1 MRNAS
6 AVLVGLVTL
15 ATALVATS
23 LPGSSVGIRGLDN
36 PISEIG
42 EKAFRQISTCLS
54 PANAQLNV
62 LFVLDASSSL
72 PEDTDKDGVR
82 GDILAQSIA
91 QLVSV
96 TETRPVNIAISSFD
110 LDYKEQAAW
119 ESLDQKSLD
128 KISRDIP
135 SWVSS
140 WWGRGGGTDWEEALS
155 GGAQTMRNS
164 PESTTACKMMIW
176 LTDGGIN
183 VDGPRAIAPNKSAME
198 NICGTNPVNGDRL
211 LDDSIVAQL
220 RSENVYLI
228 GVLLQ
233 SEDYLN
239 SLSNDPARLA
249 DEKSR
254 FSYMRP
260 VTEGTGNVNNAAFTQ
275 SAAKEFDYECG
286 NIPIPEGQANGAL
299 LSGSSPISLA
309 FAFADLNN
317 AIRGGEREDLG
328 KTFPVTF
335 DIEPGVNSLNV
346 QLAGRDW
353 SLNGPE
359 GPVLRSG
366 ADGLDGI
373 VVSQEGDLANIR
385 IEGQALPPGEWTLD
399 VQDPFASAV
408 IYRNIMVDGNLE
420 AVNPELQAGE
430 TSEITV
436 EFIDA
441 VSSELVPNDL
451 YVAAPLEMSLT
462 EGQMGSKQLACLQD
476 ANVLR
481 FTCTVT
487 PFQVGKAKIAAT
499 FVLKTRSGRIQ
510 YIYRGDFS
518 RDVLP
523 DAKFPA
529 VSPTSVQLSEIVG
542 KNGRATGAI
551 TINGPSQGS
560 GSVCVPTSDDLT
572 VISDVIERSD
582 SFFLDWTGTVN
593 NCVAVAQGEDIEVSL
608 SIGTGIAASGQT
620 SLSLPFVLTSSDS
633 VNELKQE
640 VTVTFSTVREGTPN
654 PFVFLG
660 LLLIGFGMPI
670 GLLYLQARS
679 ASRLSLKGLQVANIP
694 VRVRID
700 GGVVRLSRSTPGDS
714 ELFQMDDWQ
723 WFSSK
728 VEKTRSFTTPS
739 GAKLITKTPKNP
751 LGALSAFAEAPSGA
765 RVITSEG
772 AATNGVRGKIGLS
785 PANQWILTIPT
796 SDLLSE
802 QVELSGQ
809 LVAFA
814 NPNGGALE
822 EVNRNLSLSAQDGML
837 LGSLL
842 TVRESMMALSDKES
856 SKSRD
861 KVKKVK
867 NPKSDRS
874 TKPVAPVDQ
883 TVATDP
889 SPFDSLLGNDSAS
902 GSANAKDNPSV
913 TKPSS
918 SPPPKD
924 PGSGMNNPF
933 ENL

>member
-1 MRNAS
+1 MKSAF
-6 AVLVGLVTL
+6 AVLAGFLTVT
-15 ATALVATS
+15 TALAAS
-23 LPGSSVGIRGLDN
+23 SMPGSSVGIRGLDN

-42 EKAFRQISTCLS
+42 EKAFKQISTCLS
-54 PANAQLNV
+54 PADAQLNV

-110 LDYKEQAAW
+110 LDYKEQVPW
-119 ESLDQKSLD
+119 ESLDQTSFE
-128 KISRDIP
+128 KINKDIP

-140 WWGRGGGTDWEEALS
+140 WWGSGGGTDWEDALS
-155 GGAQTMRNS
+155 GGAQTMRKS
-164 PESTTACKMMIW
+164 PESSTACKIMIW

-220 RSENVYLI
+220 RSEKVHLI
-228 GVLLQ
+228 GVLLE
-233 SEDYLN
+233 SEDYLI
-239 SLSNDPARLA
+239 SLADDPARLA

-260 VTEGTGNVNNAAFTQ
+260 VTEGTGTVNNSAFTQ
-275 SAAKEFDYECG
+275 SAAKEFDYVCG
-286 NIPIPEGQANGAL
+286 NVPITEGQANGAL

-309 FAFADLNN
+309 FVFSDLDN

-328 KTFPVTF
+328 IDFPLTFE
-335 DIEPGVNSLNV
+335 IEPGVNSLTV
-346 QLAGRDW
+346 QLAGQDW

-359 GPVLRSG
+359 GPVVKAG
-366 ADGLDGI
+366 ADELDGI
-373 VVSQEGDLANIR
+373 VVSQEGDLANVR
-385 IEGQALPPGEWTLD
+385 IEGNALPPGEWTLD
-399 VQDPFASAV
+399 VKDPLASAV
-408 IYRNIMVDGNLE
+408 IYRSILVDGNV

-441 VSSELVPNDL
+441 VTDELVPNGL
-451 YVAAPLEMSLT
+451 YVTTPLEMSVA
-462 EGQMGSKQLACLQD
+462 EGVSGSEQLSCLQD

-481 FTCTVT
+481 FTCTAT
-487 PFQVGKAKIAAT
+487 PSQVGKAKITAT
-499 FVLKTRSGRIQ
+499 LSLKTQSGRIQ
-510 YIYRGDFS
+510 KIYTGDFS

-542 KNGRATGAI
+542 KNGRATGSI
-551 TINGPSQGS
+551 TVTGPSQGS
-560 GSVCVPTSDDLT
+560 GSVCFPTSEDLT

-582 SFFLDWTGTVN
+582 SFSLDWTGTVN
-593 NCVAVAQGEDIEVSL
+593 NCVAVEQGEKIEVSL
-608 SIGTGIAASGQT
+608 SIGTNIAASGQA
-620 SLSLPFVLTSSDS
+620 SLSLPFDLTSSDS
-633 VNELKQE
+633 TNELKQE
-640 VTVTFSTVREGTPN
+640 VTVTFTTVREGTPN

-660 LLLIGFGMPI
+660 LLVIGFGIPI
-670 GLLYLQARS
+670 ALLYLQARS
-679 ASRLSLKGLQVANIP
+679 ASRLSLKGLQVANVS
-694 VRVRID
+694 VRVSID
-700 GGVVRLSRSTPGDS
+700 GGVVRLSRATPGVS
-714 ELFQMDDWQ
+714 ELFQIDDWQ
-723 WFSSK
+723 WFSSN

-739 GAKLITKTPKNP
+739 GAKLIAKTPKNP
-751 LGALSAFAEAPSGA
+751 LGSLSAFAVAPDGA

-772 AATNGVRGKIGLS
+772 AATNGARAKIGLS
-785 PANQWILTIPT
+785 PANQWILTVLT
-796 SDLLSE
+796 SDLMSE
-802 QVELSGQ
+802 QVEIPGQ

-814 NPNGGALE
+814 NPNGGALD
-822 EVNRNLSLSAQDGML
+822 EVDRSLSLSAQDGML

-842 TVRESMMALSDKES
+842 TVRENMVTLSDKES
-856 SKSRD
+856 SKSRE
-861 KVKKVK
+861 KLKKVK
-867 NPKSDRS
+867 DPTSDRS
-874 TKPVAPVDQ
+874 TKPAEPVDQ
-883 TVATDP
+883 TGSTEP
-889 SPFDSLLGNDSAS
+889 SPFDLLLGNDGAS
-902 GSANAKDNPSV
+902 GSTNAQGNPRS
-913 TKPSS
+913 TKPPPP
-918 SPPPKD
+918 PPPKA